1 MTAKLA
7 ADVENIIR
15 TLRLEAER
23 EWEAIQCF
31 DILPEEVTKEVWVKD
46 IVLAQISN
54 IYDFV
59 AEVLGWVRKDLVSKE
74 NF

>member
-1 MTAKLA
+1 MTAKQA

-23 EWEAIQCF
+23 EWEVIQCF

-59 AEVLGWVRKDLVSKE
+59 AEVLG
-74 NF
+74 

>member
-1 MTAKLA
+1 MTAKQA

-23 EWEAIQCF
+23 EWEAIECF

-46 IVLAQISN
+46 IVLAQISD

-59 AEVLGWVRKDLVSKE
+59 AEVLG
-74 NF
+74 

>member
-1 MTAKLA
+1 MTAKQA

-46 IVLAQISN
+46 IVLAQISD

>member
-1 MTAKLA
+1 MTAKQA

-23 EWEAIQCF
+23 EWEAIECF

-46 IVLAQISN
+46 IVLAQISD

>member
-1 MTAKLA
+1 MTAKQA

-23 EWEAIQCF
+23 EWEAIECF
-31 DILPEEVTKEVWVKD
+31 AILPEEVTKEVWVKD
-46 IVLAQISN
+46 IVLAQISD

-59 AEVLGWVRKDLVSKE
+59 AEVLG
-74 NF
+74 